1 MSRRTLAGI
10 AGIAAVALLAT
21 WAARSLDLISMLRRM
36 HGM

>member
-10 AGIAAVALLAT
+10 AGFAAVALLAA
-21 WAARSLDLISMLRRM
+21 WAARSLDFISMLRRL